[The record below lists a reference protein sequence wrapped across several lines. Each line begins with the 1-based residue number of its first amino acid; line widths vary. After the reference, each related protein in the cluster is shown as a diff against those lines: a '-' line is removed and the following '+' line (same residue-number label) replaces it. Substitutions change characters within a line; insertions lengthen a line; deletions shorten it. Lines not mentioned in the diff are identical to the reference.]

1 MHRSSVRLAV
11 DHCQGPR
18 DLKPD
23 YESGAAAF
31 QQPEETGIATN
42 LFVPDF
48 EPLGVLGQRV
58 ESLLPLRLIAPCRQ
72 SRRCTGRDGACQ
84 SCGTGYLRAPAAAL
98 GTVARR

>member
-58 ESLLPLRLIAPCRQ
+58 ESVPALCVEWLLVGTKDFLAVRQ
-72 SRRCTGRDGACQ
+72 G
-84 SCGTGYLRAPAAAL
+84 
-98 GTVARR
+98 